1 VPEDEAEVLD
11 WLCERCVIEIVEMD
25 LVVFG
30 KNAERKH
37 IGVIGQRIH
46 SAQKADKKKQFHVVV
61 VLLVLNTLL
70 NSKISI
76 CIH

>member
-37 IGVIGQRIH
+37 VG
-46 SAQKADKKKQFHVVV
+46 V
-61 VLLVLNTLL
+61 VL
-70 NSKISI
+70 
-76 CIH
+76 